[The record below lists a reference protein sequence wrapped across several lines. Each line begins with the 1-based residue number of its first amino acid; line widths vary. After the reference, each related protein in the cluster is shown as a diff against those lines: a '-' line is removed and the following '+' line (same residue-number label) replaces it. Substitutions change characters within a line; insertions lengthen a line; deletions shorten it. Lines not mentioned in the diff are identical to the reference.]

1 MRFGAEKRGD
11 QGSSSSWVI
20 GEVIFGIWSRNVGSG
35 RLGEGMGRVAPW
47 LSQIWRQCYPERACE
62 LANVRTHRKEEKSTR
77 RSGFL
82 FVANPT
88 SEGKNNVSTSRI
100 TDKDDLVRRY
110 TGTNELSVD

>member
-47 LSQIWRQCYPERACE
+47 LSETWGQFSLMIRAGKV
-62 LANVRTHRKEEKSTR
+62 AIGRTHRK
-77 RSGFL
+77 
-82 FVANPT
+82 
-88 SEGKNNVSTSRI
+88 
-100 TDKDDLVRRY
+100 
-110 TGTNELSVD
+110 